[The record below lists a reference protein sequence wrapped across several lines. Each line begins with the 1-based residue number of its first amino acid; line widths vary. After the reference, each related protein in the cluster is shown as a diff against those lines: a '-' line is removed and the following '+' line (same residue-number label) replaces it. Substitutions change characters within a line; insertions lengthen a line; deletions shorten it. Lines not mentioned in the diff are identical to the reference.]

1 MSGFVDL
8 AVEDRVAHVTFDRP
22 DHGNQVTAAM
32 MQELAERLEEAD
44 DAGTDLLVLRGNGP
58 DFCIGRDQE
67 EDPPGLSKRENLAL
81 IFDANA
87 ALAGFDGISI
97 AAVDGRALGFG
108 AGVAVQSDVTLAA
121 DDAVFAFNE
130 IDHGFAPTIV
140 MTWLETYVTRK
151 AALDLLL
158 TGRSVPA
165 VEAKEMGLAT
175 RIIDAR
181 NFDSYVDGFVDS
193 MAARNADALRTCKF
207 YLDEIGDVPQDERK
221 EYALDTI

>member
-1 MSGFVDL
+1 MTGFVDL
-8 AVEDRVAHVTFDRP
+8 DVDGRVATVTLDRP
-22 DHGNQVTAAM
+22 AHGNQVTAAM
-32 MQELAERLEEAD
+32 MQELATVLGEAD

-67 EDPPGLSKRENLAL
+67 EDPPDLSKRENLAL

-108 AGVAVQSDVTLAA
+108 AGAAVQCDVTLAA

-140 MTWLETYVTRK
+140 MTWLETYVDRK

-165 VEAKEMGLAT
+165 AEAKEMGLAT
-175 RIIDAR
+175 RVMDAR
-181 NFDSYVDGFVDS
+181 NFESYVDGFVAN
-193 MAARNADALRTCKF
+193 MASRNADALRTCKT
-207 YLDEIGDVPQDERK
+207 YLDEIRDVPPEDRK